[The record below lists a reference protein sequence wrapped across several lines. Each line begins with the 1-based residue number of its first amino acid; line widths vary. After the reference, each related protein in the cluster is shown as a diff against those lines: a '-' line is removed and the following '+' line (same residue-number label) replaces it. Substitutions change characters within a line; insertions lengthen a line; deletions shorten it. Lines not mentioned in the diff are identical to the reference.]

1 MNAGGRLNT
10 CKSDG
15 NAPVAIPV
23 ATSGA
28 RVRNAYAT
36 YPEQGQNVEKSALI
50 SHVDDSGH
58 PESFKGASWLWMGM
72 RIISWLAG

>member
-15 NAPVAIPV
+15 NMAVAIRLM
-23 ATSGA
+23 TSGA

-36 YPEQGQNVEKSALI
+36 CPRPGQNAEKLALI
-50 SHVDDSGH
+50 SHADAGRHRPASKDSLVGDGH
-58 PESFKGASWLWMGM
+58 ACH
-72 RIISWLAG
+72 